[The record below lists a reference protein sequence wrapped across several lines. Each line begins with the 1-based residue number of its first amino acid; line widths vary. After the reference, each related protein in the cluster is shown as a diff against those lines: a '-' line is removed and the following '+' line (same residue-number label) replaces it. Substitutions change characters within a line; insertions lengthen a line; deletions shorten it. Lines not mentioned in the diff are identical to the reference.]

1 MHIYINQ
8 QNPRSGSN
16 EIEEPE
22 RSILQELGLHCIAIR
37 VSAQKNV
44 YAQGRMIQGWGA

>member
-22 RSILQELGLHCIAIR
+22 RSILQELGLHCIAI
-37 VSAQKNV
+37 SAQKNV

>member
-1 MHIYINQ
+1 MYIYINQ

-22 RSILQELGLHCIAIR
+22 RSILQELGLHCIALQLGFLR
-37 VSAQKNV
+37 KKM
-44 YAQGRMIQGWGA
+44 YMRKGG